1 MSGRDSPR
9 NVSPVALS
17 APALMF
23 VLLVPTAALA
33 ADFQPIAPSVSTAE
47 LFRQANQAYDAGQ
60 FEKARDLYSGILAVV
75 PRNAT
80 VEYNLGNTCA
90 RLHDVARAVVHY
102 ERALRSD
109 PRLYDARVNLFQIA
123 PPTNFTATS
132 PLLAPFQWIKQ
143 RLNLN
148 EWLWTTFLLLAAGC
162 LSGALW
168 AVELK
173 VPRLWRLLAFVFALL
188 FLVSAGFS
196 VAVVSDVAA
205 PSGIVLTNKT
215 IARSGP
221 GDSYL
226 EAMELPAGAKV
237 YAVGPPQRGWVKIQ
251 TPEGRVAF
259 LQSGDVEWI

>member
-1 MSGRDSPR
+1 MKPR
-9 NVSPVALS
+9 VSRCFVVTRVVLGALT
-17 APALMF
+17 AL
-23 VLLVPTAALA
+23 LLVPGAALA
-33 ADFQPIAPSVSTAE
+33 ADPATPESTQDS
-47 LFRQANQAYDAGQ
+47 FRQANQAYDAGQ
-60 FEKARDLYSGILAVV
+60 FEKSRDLYSSILAVV

-80 VEYNLGNTCA
+80 VEYNLANSYA

-102 ERALRSD
+102 ERALRSN
-109 PRLYDARVNLFQIA
+109 PRLYDARANLLQIA

-132 PLLAPFQWIKQ
+132 PLLAPFQWIE
-143 RLNLN
+143 RRMNLN

-162 LSGALW
+162 LAGGLW
-168 AVELK
+168 ALEFR
-173 VPRLWRLLAFVFALL
+173 VPRLLRLLAMIFALL

-196 VAVVSDVAA
+196 VAAVDDVAT
-205 PSGIVLTNKT
+205 PTGVVLANKT

-221 GDSYL
+221 GESYL

-237 YAVGPPQRGWVKIQ
+237 YAVGPPQRGWIRIQ